1 MTPER
6 LEQIRKVIGD
16 EPLPDWASKIFDV
29 ELLAEVD
36 RLRANVE
43 RFKVAIHSLSTR
55 SLAPDRLADDIPDD
69 PDEASTYALG
79 RVGGAGCAC
88 GLWAKR
94 DFPEFFATEA
104 SE

>member
-1 MTPER
+1 MTNER
-6 LEQIRKVIGD
+6 LEELRAAMSENPVGAYAD
-16 EPLPDWASKIFDV
+16 

-43 RFKVAIHSLSTR
+43 RFKAAIHSLSTR

-94 DFPEFFATEA
+94 DFPEFFATEG